1 MKNIAGHREIA
12 VGRDELFP
20 VEGHQVLVEFVRIL
34 AEKGFE
40 RIHDLAGTAQVE
52 VQPNTILHGT
62 HEFNTCLKNTF
73 RVKTQRSNFFFQGGG
88 QPFVAGND
96 DFSSVGKYVHGDK
109 LKPILKIGLI
119 YLLKTS
125 SL

>member
-1 MKNIAGHREIA
+1 
-12 VGRDELFP
+12 VQ
-20 VEGHQVLVEFVRIL
+20 GHQVLVEFVRIL

-52 VQPNTILHGT
+52 VQPNAILHGT
-62 HEFNTCLKNTF
+62 HELNTRLKNTF
-73 RVKTQRSNFFFQGGG
+73 WVKTQRSNFFFQGGG